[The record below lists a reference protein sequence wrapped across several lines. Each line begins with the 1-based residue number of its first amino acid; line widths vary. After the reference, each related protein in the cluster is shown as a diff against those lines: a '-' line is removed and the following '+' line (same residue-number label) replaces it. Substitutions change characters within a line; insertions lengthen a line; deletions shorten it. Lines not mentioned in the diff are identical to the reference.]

1 MKRRYQQPAMREIKI
16 QHQKSLLVDSNYSV
30 NNYNN
35 GGEETVSSDGGW

>member
-1 MKRRYQQPAMREIKI
+1 MKKRYQQPAIREVKI
-16 QHQKSLLVDSNYSV
+16 QQQQCLLVGSNYSV